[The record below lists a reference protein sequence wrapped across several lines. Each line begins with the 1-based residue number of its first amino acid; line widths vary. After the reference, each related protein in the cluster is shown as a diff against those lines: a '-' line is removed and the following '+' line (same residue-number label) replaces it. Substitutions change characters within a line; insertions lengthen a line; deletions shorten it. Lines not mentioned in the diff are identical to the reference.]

1 MVLDPCSEL
10 MRPDDFVAGI
20 AAEVDAH
27 ARAAGIPEIWKRVI
41 SRCSSEEAVRRVI
54 LHRLIKG
61 YHQEIYIRDVA
72 YEMMRRAPSL
82 RAQEA
87 LLRQVDDEH
96 RHALWVG
103 AELRKKGVDPETTE
117 VSLEVETLWD
127 ALLGGALQPG
137 SFFVALAA
145 TQLVVERGF
154 GLQSTVGFAEAIE
167 QIDPDVARL
176 YLDRIRRDEL
186 FHTQGLPEGLIREYA
201 TTVQQQNDVRRG
213 IRKGRQLLKLL
224 EADALSAAGG

>member
-1 MVLDPCSEL
+1 MALDPRREA
-10 MRPDDFVAGI
+10 MPPDDFVTEI
-20 AAEVDAH
+20 AREVDAY
-27 ARAAGIPEIWKRVI
+27 ARTAGIPEIWKQVI
-41 SRCSSEEAVRRVI
+41 AQCATDEDVRRVI
-54 LHRLIKG
+54 THRLIKG

-103 AELRKKGVDPETTE
+103 AQLRKKGIAPESTE

-127 ALLGGALQPG
+127 ALLGGALRPG

-145 TQLVVERGF
+145 TQLVIERGF
-154 GLQSTVGFAEAIE
+154 GLQSTVGFAEAVAG
-167 QIDPDVARL
+167 IDPEVASL
-176 YLDRIRRDEL
+176 YLERIRRDEL
-186 FHTQGLPEGLIREYA
+186 FHTVGLPEGLIREYA
-201 TTVQQQNDVRRG
+201 TTVEAQNDVRRG
-213 IRKGRQLLKLL
+213 VRKGRQLLKLL
-224 EADALSAAGG
+224 EADALSAVRK